1 MNQGLNTGGAG
12 GQGKRERGGCAR
24 TRKQKVTDRAKRY
37 RANQPGCTPKGFK
50 PGDAQRFAEKRAI
63 PEARKMLTRNPRSRM
78 ATKKK
83 KKKAKARRPAK
94 KRSTAKNKRQTRAKT
109 KKRSTARSKS
119 NPGKN
124 LRAKI
129 SQMKP
134 GSWYP
139 TTLSGA
145 RVKVQRKGSSLIIR
159 PAGKKRSR

>member
-1 MNQGLNTGGAG
+1 
-12 GQGKRERGGCAR
+12 
-24 TRKQKVTDRAKRY
+24 
-37 RANQPGCTPKGFK
+37 
-50 PGDAQRFAEKRAI
+50 
-63 PEARKMLTRNPRSRM
+63 M
-78 ATKKK
+78 ALKKWQKKK
-83 KKKAKARRPAK
+83 IKKLAK
-94 KRSTAKNKRQTRAKT
+94 KGRTTSGFSSSKKPKKNSRKNKRQTRAKT